1 MGCNSY
7 KETYFNIEK
16 QIEDNPFNFT
26 LFMFLRSGPNQHPSN
41 EYKTFIIMSL
51 HYKKLHCTIT
61 VASPARTVK
70 VVQNMKSMQAIDSSS
85 QTKLCKQLQGSRL
98 CQPGNFGH
106 LFNTVLG
113 GS

>member
-1 MGCNSY
+1 MKQF
-7 KETYFNIEK
+7 KEAYLNIEN
-16 QIEDNPFNFT
+16 QIEDNPFYN
-26 LFMFLRSGPNQHPSN
+26 NA
-41 EYKTFIIMSL
+41 IA
-51 HYKKLHCTIT
+51 LHCIIA
-61 VASPARTVK
+61 VATPARTVK

-113 GS
+113 AVRAIFCSKYLKV